1 MRDASRIFGAHAAHL
16 RRCDLRSSLTHPRMR
31 ALRCSAA
38 PLGPP
43 RRSRGR
49 DPWTPNLSAGPPTTP
64 PLPVNVA
71 IVGPAGSGK
80 TTLFNALT
88 GGRGADGVGMVDV
101 PDERLDRLAAA
112 VKPLK
117 TTAAQVRVEDTPPGS
132 RAQRVAFARQAD
144 VLVKVARCF
153 GPDPDPAAELE
164 EFALDL
170 VLADLASVERRLEI
184 VAKEARA
191 GKKDAQAEHD
201 VLTVAKEHLDGGK
214 VLRTL
219 TLEPDQRAL
228 LMGVFPVTMKPA
240 VYVANAADELLPG
253 GGEPAAR
260 VVKLAKAEGAP
271 AIVLS
276 TRLEAELG
284 ELDPS
289 EQAEMRAGYGIDESG
304 LGRIARA
311 VWETGGLITY
321 FTAGEPE
328 VRAWPCERDAPAP
341 IAASKIHTDFEKHFI
356 RAEVTSV
363 DELVDAGSMD
373 ALRAAGKLRVEGR
386 EYRVKD
392 GDVVFFRVGR

>member
-1 MRDASRIFGAHAAHL
+1 M
-16 RRCDLRSSLTHPRMR
+16 
-31 ALRCSAA
+31 
-38 PLGPP
+38 
-43 RRSRGR
+43 
-49 DPWTPNLSAGPPTTP
+49 
-64 PLPVNVA
+64 PVNVA

-88 GGRGADGVGMVDV
+88 AGRGADGVGMVDV
-101 PDERLDRLAAA
+101 PDERLQRLADA

-117 TTAAQVRVEDTPPGS
+117 VTPAQVRVEDTPPGS

-153 GPDPDPAAELE
+153 GPDPQPAAELE

-170 VLADLASVERRLEI
+170 VLADLASVEKRLEV
-184 VAKEARA
+184 VAKEVRA
-191 GKKDAQAEHD
+191 GKKDAAAED
-201 VLTVAKEHLDGGK
+201 EVLQVAKGHLDAGGP
-214 VLRTL
+214 LRSL
-219 TLEPDQRAL
+219 PLEPEQREL
-228 LMGVFPVTMKPA
+228 LKGVFPVTLKPA
-240 VYVANAADELLPG
+240 VYVANAADEHLPG
-253 GGEPAAR
+253 GGEPAAKVR
-260 VVKLAKAEGAP
+260 ELAAAESAP

-276 TRLEAELG
+276 ARLEAELG
-284 ELDPS
+284 ELEEH

-311 VWETGGLITY
+311 VWEAGGLITY

-341 IAASKIHTDFEKHFI
+341 VAAGKIHTDFEKHFI

-363 DELVDAGSMD
+363 DELVAAGSME

-386 EYRVKD
+386 DYRVKD

>member
-1 MRDASRIFGAHAAHL
+1 M
-16 RRCDLRSSLTHPRMR
+16 
-31 ALRCSAA
+31 
-38 PLGPP
+38 
-43 RRSRGR
+43 
-49 DPWTPNLSAGPPTTP
+49 
-64 PLPVNVA
+64 PVNVA

-80 TTLFNALT
+80 TALFNALT
-88 GGRGADGVGMVDV
+88 AGRGADGVGMVDV
-101 PDERLDRLAAA
+101 PDERLTRLSQA

-153 GPDPDPAAELE
+153 GPQPDPAAELE

-170 VLADLASVERRLEI
+170 VLADLASVEKRLDI

-191 GKKDAQAEHD
+191 GKKDAQTEHD
-201 VLTVAKEHLDGGK
+201 ILTRAKEHLDAGK
-214 VLRTL
+214 QLRTL
-219 TLEPDQRAL
+219 ALEPDQRSVVL
-228 LMGVFPVTMKPA
+228 GIFPVTLKPA

-253 GGEPAAR
+253 GGEPAAK
-260 VVKLAKAEGAP
+260 VAKLAAAEGAP
-271 AIVLS
+271 LVTLS
-276 TRLEAELG
+276 ARLEAELG

-311 VWETGGLITY
+311 VWEVGGLITY

-341 IAASKIHTDFEKHFI
+341 VAASKIHTDFDKHFI

-363 DELVDAGSMD
+363 DELVAAGSME
-373 ALRAAGKLRVEGR
+373 ALRASGKLRIEGR
-386 EYRVKD
+386 DYRVKD